1 MAGGICIAAGQLG
14 MELNFEKREV
24 CVRNP
29 QLPNIPE
36 EVHIRDLQLAGAR
49 INLRLRRRG
58 ATSDIAIS
66 SCQGDITAKINQ

>member
-1 MAGGICIAAGQLG
+1 

-58 ATSDIAIS
+58 ATSDI
-66 SCQGDITAKINQ
+66 TAKINQ